1 MGSSRISHRIGRMLA
16 LAIGL
21 SVVAA
26 SVAQASPSVA
36 KVTGTYSYTSF
47 SGPKSVSLS
56 AHGTTPVKGTWSF
69 TGGAGTIGGPITCLV
84 VDGSEAWLAGTPSV
98 GEAGVFIYLIDGG
111 SPGTDDLAVTWVQD
125 PWQTF
130 EELQGWC
137 ESRFTDVPLFELDG
151 GNLTVRHAG

>member
-1 MGSSRISHRIGRMLA
+1 MGRIRISLRIGRPLVLVIVLA
-16 LAIGL
+16 
-21 SVVAA
+21 VVAA

-47 SGPKSVSLS
+47 SGPKTVSLS

-69 TGGAGTIGGPITCLV
+69 RGGATTIGGPITCLV

-98 GEAGVFIYLIDGG
+98 GEDGVFIYLIDGG
-111 SPGTDDLAVTWVQD
+111 SPGTEDLAVTWVQD
-125 PWQTF
+125 PDQSF

-137 ESRFTDVPLFELDG
+137 ESRFTDVPLFEVDS
-151 GNLTVRHAG
+151 GNLTVRAGG

>member
-1 MGSSRISHRIGRMLA
+1 MGRIRISLQFGRPLV

-21 SVVAA
+21 AVVAS
-26 SVAQASPSVA
+26 SVAQATPSVA

-69 TGGAGTIGGPITCLV
+69 TGGAATIGGPITCLV

-98 GEAGVFIYLIDGG
+98 GEAGVFIYLDRRGLAWDGG
-111 SPGTDDLAVTWVQD
+111 SGRHLGSGSLAV
-125 PWQTF
+125 
-130 EELQGWC
+130 
-137 ESRFTDVPLFELDG
+137 
-151 GNLTVRHAG
+151 VRGAPGVV